1 MKKRKVLTAILLSLI
16 LVFSFSS
23 SAFAT
28 MQFDYHLLRIE
39 RGTSITVTLN
49 TSGNDPFWTCPDDGL
64 IHECEEIANGL
75 WEITVTAPINAPL
88 GVTSLCSFGV
98 TCQYDTLYAFFV
110 DTTAPVLY
118 SINKT
123 KTTATIYWKG
133 TDVGRYQV
141 QYRTKG
147 GTWKT
152 AQDFTKKTSCKITN
166 LVKGKTYQFRVR
178 AVNYDYDWGEFY
190 GDWSNYKT
198 VKLG

>member
-1 MKKRKVLTAILLSLI
+1 M
-16 LVFSFSS
+16 
-23 SAFAT
+23 
-28 MQFDYHLLRIE
+28 
-39 RGTSITVTLN
+39 
-49 TSGNDPFWTCPDDGL
+49 
-64 IHECEEIANGL
+64 
-75 WEITVTAPINAPL
+75 
-88 GVTSLCSFGV
+88 
-98 TCQYDTLYAFFV
+98 
-110 DTTAPVLY
+110 
-118 SINKT
+118 
-123 KTTATIYWKG
+123 
-133 TDVGRYQV
+133 